1 MPLKNKLII
10 ILLGLLSLPGKGF
23 SQETAEAGLLQ
34 TVKGK
39 VIDKETKESLPGAVL
54 QLYESDTTIIAVAD
68 TAGDFSIQVP
78 VGRQS
83 FLVTYSGY
91 ENQIMPNVFITSG
104 KEVVLNVELTEKVTK
119 IKEVVVSAQHNAGP
133 INSMAAVSV
142 HSLTS
147 QDAQRYA
154 GGFFDPSRMVS
165 AFAGVG
171 SADVDLNEI
180 VIRGNSPRGILWRLE
195 DIEIPN
201 PNHFPDGQGGSGGSL
216 SMISSDMLS
225 DFDFLTGAFP
235 AEYGNATS
243 GVMDLNLR
251 KGNADKGEYTF
262 LLGDVGVQATLEG
275 PFAKGY
281 RGSYLINYRYASLS
295 LIDQLHIVNL
305 GGNNVA
311 PKFQDLSFTI
321 NLPIKKSGSIELFG
335 VGGNNSQGNNAVK
348 DSLTWGSDWDKR
360 RDEFEKHNL
369 GIFGLKYQ
377 YNFPNHKT
385 YIKTVIATTTQWDL
399 WDKGYITNDY
409 QRQTEIREDYTNRTT
424 RANLIINHSF
434 GPRSSIRGGVIYN
447 YLWVNMFEEQ
457 YLWHRQK
464 FNIGVD
470 GIGNTAFW
478 QAYIQNKYRFSDHL
492 ELFAGVHAMYLM
504 LNDKYSIEPRVSLK
518 YHINEHHVFTF
529 GSGIHSKVE
538 SLPVYYSLVPLP
550 NGTICE
556 GNKDLGLTKAFHNVI
571 GYDFIPNRKIKL
583 KAEVY
588 YQYLFNVPMVD
599 STTYNESAINLPF
612 GIPDAAFTNK
622 GIGRNYGLE
631 LTLEKTYEDNYY
643 FLYTLS
649 LFDSKF
655 RGGDGNWY
663 NTMYNSH
670 FITNFLIG
678 KDFQLQRKFLNSIG
692 VNLKVVYRGGFWTT
706 PIDLQESVAA
716 DKAVYI
722 TSKTNTHQLPDVF
735 ELDFGANYRENAKGF
750 AWIISVD
757 IQNLLNKENIL
768 SYEFR
773 GSKGDIDPVPG
784 MGIVP
789 VINFKIEF

>member
-1 MPLKNKLII
+1 MFV
-10 ILLGLLSLPGKGF
+10 GKAY
-23 SQETAEAGLLQ
+23 SQGEDENLLQ

-39 VIDKETKESLPGAVL
+39 ITDRETKEALPGAAI
-54 QLYESDTTIIAVAD
+54 QLYESDTTIAAVTD
-68 TAGDFSIQVP
+68 TAGDYSIRVP

-83 FLVTYSGY
+83 FLVTYTGY
-91 ENQIMPNVFITSG
+91 ENMVVPNVFVTSG
-104 KEVVLNVELTEKVTK
+104 KETVLNIDLTEKVTK
-119 IKEVVVSAQHNAGP
+119 INEVVVSAQHSTGP

-142 HSLTS
+142 RSLTS

-171 SADVDLNEI
+171 AVDADLNEI

-243 GVMDLNLR
+243 GVIDLNLR

-262 LLGDVGVQATLEG
+262 LVGDVGAQATLEG

-281 RGSYLINYRYASLS
+281 RGSYLINYRFASLS
-295 LIDQLHIVNL
+295 TIDKLHLVNL
-305 GGNNVA
+305 GDNNIA
-311 PKFQDLSFTI
+311 PKFQDISFAI
-321 NLPIKKSGSIELFG
+321 NLPIKKSGNIELFG
-335 VGGNNSQGNNAVK
+335 VGGNNSQGNEAAR
-348 DSLTWGSDWDKR
+348 DSLQWGNDWDKR

-369 GIFGLKYQ
+369 GILGLKYQ
-377 YNFPNHKT
+377 YNFPNHRT
-385 YIKTVIATTTQWDL
+385 YIKTVVATTTQWDL
-399 WDKGYITNDY
+399 WDKGFITNDY
-409 QRQTEIREDYTNRTT
+409 QRQTEIKENYTNRTT
-424 RANLIINHSF
+424 RVNLTINHSF
-434 GPRSSIRGGVIYN
+434 SARSSIRGGIIYN
-447 YLWVNMFEEQ
+447 YLWSNMFEEQ
-457 YLWHRQK
+457 YLWHRQI
-464 FNIGVD
+464 FNVGVQ
-470 GIGNTAFW
+470 GIGSAAFW

-492 ELFAGVHAMYLM
+492 ELFGGVHAMYLM
-504 LNDKYSIEPRVSLK
+504 LNDKYSIEPRLSLK
-518 YHINEHHVFTF
+518 YHINQKNILTF

-538 SLPVYYSLVPLP
+538 ALPVYFSLVPLED
-550 NGTICE
+550 GTIGE

-571 GYDFIPNRKIKL
+571 GYDFIPNRKIKF

-588 YQYLFNVPMVD
+588 YQYLFNVPMAD
-599 STTYNESAINLPF
+599 STTNNESAINLPF
-612 GIPDAAFTNK
+612 GIPDVAFKNM
-622 GIGRNYGLE
+622 GIGRNYGIE
-631 LTLEKTYEDNYY
+631 LTLEKNYEDNYY

-678 KDFQLQRKFLNSIG
+678 KDFQLERKFVNSIG

-706 PIDLQESVAA
+706 PIDLQKSQAA

-722 TSKTNTHQLPDVF
+722 YNETNTNHLPGVF
-735 ELDFGANYRENAKGF
+735 ELDLGANYRENAKGF
-750 AWIISVD
+750 AWIVSVD
-757 IQNLLNKENIL
+757 IQNLLDKENIL
-768 SYEFR
+768 SYDFR
-773 GSKGDIDPVPG
+773 GSKGDIAPVEG

>member
-1 MPLKNKLII
+1 
-10 ILLGLLSLPGKGF
+10 
-23 SQETAEAGLLQ
+23 
-34 TVKGK
+34 
-39 VIDKETKESLPGAVL
+39 
-54 QLYESDTTIIAVAD
+54 
-68 TAGDFSIQVP
+68 
-78 VGRQS
+78 
-83 FLVTYSGY
+83 
-91 ENQIMPNVFITSG
+91 
-104 KEVVLNVELTEKVTK
+104 
-119 IKEVVVSAQHNAGP
+119 
-133 INSMAAVSV
+133 
-142 HSLTS
+142 
-147 QDAQRYA
+147 
-154 GGFFDPSRMVS
+154 
-165 AFAGVG
+165 
-171 SADVDLNEI
+171 
-180 VIRGNSPRGILWRLE
+180 
-195 DIEIPN
+195 
-201 PNHFPDGQGGSGGSL
+201 
-216 SMISSDMLS
+216 
-225 DFDFLTGAFP
+225 
-235 AEYGNATS
+235 
-243 GVMDLNLR
+243 
-251 KGNADKGEYTF
+251 
-262 LLGDVGVQATLEG
+262 
-275 PFAKGY
+275 
-281 RGSYLINYRYASLS
+281 
-295 LIDQLHIVNL
+295 
-305 GGNNVA
+305 
-311 PKFQDLSFTI
+311 
-321 NLPIKKSGSIELFG
+321 
-335 VGGNNSQGNNAVK
+335 
-348 DSLTWGSDWDKR
+348 
-360 RDEFEKHNL
+360 
-369 GIFGLKYQ
+369 
-377 YNFPNHKT
+377 
-385 YIKTVIATTTQWDL
+385 
-399 WDKGYITNDY
+399 
-409 QRQTEIREDYTNRTT
+409 
-424 RANLIINHSF
+424 
-434 GPRSSIRGGVIYN
+434 
-447 YLWVNMFEEQ
+447 MFEEQ

-470 GIGNTAFW
+470 RIGNTAFW

-518 YHINEHHVFTF
+518 YHINEHHILTF

-550 NGTICE
+550 NGTIGE

-583 KAEVY
+583 KVEAY

-599 STTYNESAINLPF
+599 SATNNESAINLPY

-670 FITNFLIG
+670 YITNFLIG

-706 PIDLQESVAA
+706 PIDLQQSVAA

-773 GSKGDIDPVPG
+773 GSKGDIAPVQG